1 MIAIINKNLVFKLTL
16 FGKLKL
22 VHNLTPTLSTD
33 LIMYSEGQYLSKTF
47 FQGIDTTMGDR
58 T

>member
-33 LIMYSEGQYLSKTF
+33 LIMYSEGQ
-47 FQGIDTTMGDR
+47 
-58 T
+58 